1 MKLNLATHHISNY
14 ISTVIRLQVIKPPA
28 TCNIIASPTAYSHGQ
43 NATAMLD
50 LLIQY
55 HLNDHLSS

>member
-14 ISTVIRLQVIKPPA
+14 ISTVIHLQVIKPPA

-43 NATAMLD
+43 NPAMLD

-55 HLNDHLSS
+55 HLTDNLSS